1 MRLNRLDLNL
11 LVALEALLTL
21 RSVTAAA
28 EKLHITQPSM
38 SSSLARLRVHFE
50 DLLLV
55 KVGRKMELT
64 TLGEELVDSVRETL
78 EKIERTV
85 GLRSGFDP
93 ARAKRVF
100 SICASDGTVLVL
112 LSEFIASLAKTAPG
126 ITFNLL
132 PADHANAMAMLGRQE
147 LDFVFS
153 GPTFVIPDQ
162 PRTLVIQDTYVC
174 LVWRGN
180 LRVRKRL
187 TRERYLELGHVVWQ
201 FGFERRPSYEEHQL
215 RQAGVHKRVE
225 VSCASMALLGSLL
238 VGTDR
243 IATVPSRL
251 ACLLARSLPLRI
263 LPMPITLQPQR
274 IEVYWHRTRDLDP
287 ASQWFR
293 ELLLAKSREL
303 GMLQERNDPSIASI
317 QPIDQN
323 DGANS

>member
-11 LVALEALLTL
+11 LVALDALLTL

-28 EKLHITQPSM
+28 HKLHITQPSM
-38 SSSLARLRVHFE
+38 SSSLSRLRTHF
-50 DLLLV
+50 DDALLV
-55 KVGRKMELT
+55 KVGRRMELT

-78 EKIERTV
+78 ERIDQTV
-85 GLRSGFDP
+85 SLRSGFDP
-93 ARAKRVF
+93 ARARKVF
-100 SICASDGTVLVL
+100 SICASEGTVLVL
-112 LSEFIASLAKTAPG
+112 LSEVIARLAKIAPG

-162 PRTLVIQDTYVC
+162 PRTLVIHDTYVC

-180 LRVRKRL
+180 SRVGKRM
-187 TRERYLELGHVVWQ
+187 TREQYLELGHVVWR

-225 VSCASMALLGSLL
+225 VSCSSMALLGSLL

-243 IATVPSRL
+243 IATVPSRV
-251 ACLLARSLPLRI
+251 ARLLAHSLPLRI
-263 LPMPITLQPQR
+263 LQMPLELQPQR
-274 IEVYWHRTRDLDP
+274 IEVYWHRTRDADP

-293 ELLLAKSREL
+293 EALLGTARDL
-303 GMLQERNDPSIASI
+303 GMLQEH
-317 QPIDQN
+317 
-323 DGANS
+323 